1 MGIPSFLF
9 LLLPYYHHS
18 HFRAN
23 FSVNSVLMWWQFPT
37 VTSDAL
43 KHSGIGK
50 AVMYLY
56 KHPKELRQNK
66 EMAGKL
72 ISKQVQ
78 STDLDRRNS
87 QAADAVVMLS
97 EIVFTSK
104 LYSIMLIFGNSNLW
118 FFLFFNT
125 ATYWLQ
131 ILITINRTIIDLFTT
146 AFCLKM
152 MSVHFVSCL
161 VFQDYIFIF

>member
-1 MGIPSFLF
+1 M
-9 LLLPYYHHS
+9 
-18 HFRAN
+18 
-23 FSVNSVLMWWQFPT
+23 
-37 VTSDAL
+37 TSDAL

-104 LYSIMLIFGNSNLW
+104 LYSIMLIFGNSNL
-118 FFLFFNT
+118 
-125 ATYWLQ
+125 
-131 ILITINRTIIDLFTT
+131 
-146 AFCLKM
+146 
-152 MSVHFVSCL
+152 
-161 VFQDYIFIF
+161 